1 MQIQSNTPVIPQQTA
16 PSVQQA
22 GSKAAAP
29 AENTSQLKNDV
40 LHIDLKRVGK
50 GALGLAGGA
59 GAGIL
64 GGAVTS
70 GAAAIVL
77 ERGIPANIGGYVAA
91 GGLLVGGMGGAAGAI
106 TSTLLTNNPKT
117 GALVGGA
124 AGAVT
129 GAAYLGKTLGNTNAA
144 ILGGVV
150 GGVAGA
156 IGGYTSAKIRD

>member
-1 MQIQSNTPVIPQQTA
+1 MQIQSNPTVTPQQTA

-22 GSKAAAP
+22 GKAAAP
-29 AENTSQLKNDV
+29 AENKTQLKNDV
-40 LHIDLKRVGK
+40 LQIDLKRVGK
-50 GALGLAGGA
+50 GALGLVGGA

-64 GGAVTS
+64 GGGVTA

-77 ERGIPANIGGYVAA
+77 ERGIPSNIGGYVAA
-91 GGLLVGGMGGAAGAI
+91 GGLLVGGLGGAAGAI
-106 TSTLLTNNPKT
+106 TSTVLTSDPKT
-117 GALVGGA
+117 GALLGGA

-129 GAAYLGKTLGNTNAA
+129 GAAYLGKSFGNANAA